1 MNGPDEVQTDPDQVE
16 QLMEWC
22 FHAWS
27 NDERERRD
35 KGEKP
40 FDGGSFMRIL

>member
-1 MNGPDEVQTDPDQVE
+1 MLGPEEELTETREEV
-16 QLMEWC
+16 MEWC

-35 KGEKP
+35 TGAQP
-40 FDGGSFMRIL
+40 FDSDSFYRVL